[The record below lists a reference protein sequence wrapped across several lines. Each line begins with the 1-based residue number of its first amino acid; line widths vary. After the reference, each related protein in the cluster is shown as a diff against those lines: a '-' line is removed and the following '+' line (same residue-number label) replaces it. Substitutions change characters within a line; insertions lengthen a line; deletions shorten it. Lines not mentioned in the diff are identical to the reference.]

1 MASLDFREAS
11 SRAGGRINAIQEL
24 ARKQPGKLLRS
35 GLKKMHLHCNPLIAG
50 LAGGDTDLPPT
61 AIAYMNNIVTA
72 ARGQSLGKRD
82 SRELRTLATA
92 LDLLASGRVECVGD
106 LLMQRFKSVELT
118 SKDGTFDVGQAY
130 ELLPRDDVSATTA
143 TEQHMA
149 NKSAMFSRKVDEALY
164 HKRNRNSGGG

>member
-1 MASLDFREAS
+1 M
-11 SRAGGRINAIQEL
+11 
-24 ARKQPGKLLRS
+24 
-35 GLKKMHLHCNPLIAG
+35 KKMHMHCNPLIAG
-50 LAGGDTDLPPT
+50 QAGGEADLPPT

-143 TEQHMA
+143 TDQHMA
-149 NKSAMFSRKVDEALY
+149 NKSEMFSRKVDEALY